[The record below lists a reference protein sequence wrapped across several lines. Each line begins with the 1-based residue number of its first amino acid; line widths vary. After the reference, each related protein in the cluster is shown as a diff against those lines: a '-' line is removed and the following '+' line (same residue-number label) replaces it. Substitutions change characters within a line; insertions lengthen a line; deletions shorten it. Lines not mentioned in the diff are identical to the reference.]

1 MGISSPGTDVYLC
14 QKSETMKTGIFFGST
29 LGTTENIAGQIA
41 TALRISPDDI
51 HNVADTDPSAVQGYD
66 CLLLGSSTW
75 GAGDLQDDWY
85 DFTEN

>member
-1 MGISSPGTDVYLC
+1 
-14 QKSETMKTGIFFGST
+14 MKTGIFFGST

-66 CLLLGSSTW
+66 CLLLGS
-75 GAGDLQDDWY
+75 
-85 DFTEN
+85 